1 LDAAGSPVAL
11 VSGKLHEQPGGALPE
26 VTMIGASGLQ
36 RIEMI
41 DGLSQ
46 VPGDALPPGIVV
58 NGLGPDEGFCEAGDR
73 GQYAD

>member
-1 LDAAGSPVAL
+1 
-11 VSGKLHEQPGGALPE
+11 
-26 VTMIGASGLQ
+26 MIGASGLQ